1 MGKSTAAANGQHVLA
16 INGGS
21 SSIRFALYRVG
32 AEPVRILAG
41 KVDRIGSPEQHLSF
55 HDASMDEARK
65 QRVDIP
71 ASNSAMVF
79 LIDWLAQRLDF
90 GALRAIGHRVVHG
103 WQHTEPQAI
112 TPPLLQDLRNII
124 ALDWDHLPREI
135 ELIEELRR
143 RYPQLPQIA
152 CFDTAFHRTLP
163 RVARLLPIPRRFD
176 EVGIRRYGFHG
187 LSYAYLMQRLEQIN
201 PQRAQGR
208 VILAHM
214 GNGVSMA
221 AVQGG
226 ASVDTSMGF
235 TPTGGLVMGT
245 RAGDFDPGLMC
256 YLMQLEDMSMEQ
268 FSHMINHESGL
279 LGVSAVSADMRDLL
293 EREMEDVRA
302 AEAIALFCYQAR
314 KWIGAYAA
322 VLNGIDTLVFSGGIG
337 ENQPNLRA
345 RICDELGFLGIALD
359 AEANA
364 ASEELISTP
373 ASRVEVRVIPT
384 DEEWMVATITCR
396 LLSGEQEGASA

>member
-1 MGKSTAAANGQHVLA
+1 M
-16 INGGS
+16 
-21 SSIRFALYRVG
+21 
-32 AEPVRILAG
+32 
-41 KVDRIGSPEQHLSF
+41 
-55 HDASMDEARK
+55 

-71 ASNSAMVF
+71 AAGAATVF

-90 GALRAIGHRVVHG
+90 SALRAIGHRLVHG
-103 WQHTEPQAI
+103 LQHTEPQAI
-112 TPPLLQDLRNII
+112 TPELLQDLRNIV

-135 ELIEELRR
+135 ELIEEFRR

-163 RVARLLPIPRRFD
+163 RVAQLLPIPRRFD
-176 EVGIRRYGFHG
+176 ALGIRRYGFHG
-187 LSYAYLMQRLEQIN
+187 LSYAYLMQRLAQIN

-384 DEEWMVATITCR
+384 DEEWMVATTTCR
-396 LLSGEQEGASA
+396 LLAGEQQGAST